1 MYDVVLRASALFLVG
16 YKNTIFSLLS
26 LRGDDPVY
34 LFVLLNVA
42 SGHGRF
48 TIIVLAMVLME
59 FPALYLRTPTKLFHE
74 RVSVGKV
81 TCSL

>member
-1 MYDVVLRASALFLVG
+1 MYDVVLRASAPFLVG
-16 YKNTIFSLLS
+16 SPHKNTIFSLLS

-34 LFVLLNVA
+34 LFVLLNV
-42 SGHGRF
+42 GRGRF
-48 TIIVLAMVLME
+48 TITALAMVLME
-59 FPALYLRTPTKLFHE
+59 FPALYLYGLLLHE